1 MAEILL
7 VEDEESVNRGIEF
20 TLTKEGYQ
28 VETAG
33 TIRRAEE
40 ILKRKSPQMVICDI
54 NLPDGSGLDLIRR
67 IRKSSMA
74 HIICLTALDTEIDQV
89 MGYEAGADDYI
100 TKPLAFLCWS

>member
-1 MAEILL
+1 MTDILL

-33 TIRRAEE
+33 TIREAEIVLE
-40 ILKRKSPQMVICDI
+40 EDHPRMVICDL

-67 IRKSSMA
+67 IRESA
-74 HIICLTALDTEIDQV
+74 QRLTSGIHPQSAPSTRQRIPSWTEV
-89 MGYEAGADDYI
+89 R
-100 TKPLAFLCWS
+100 